1 MDQTQGKEATSTARH
16 VNRPLVVVCACIGV
30 GLVIHMMGAVLEP
43 LANDVGFGNAPTV
56 ARVFSVIGPLPI
68 VVWQAMVV
76 SRSWRW
82 LTGAVSAVAAFW
94 FGRWLQGL
102 FGLDPP
108 YIYFVLG
115 LGLQIEGTA
124 IGAVVAIGFIAS
136 RISGIIRSR

>member
-1 MDQTQGKEATSTARH
+1 MDQAQGKETTSIARH
-16 VNRPLVVVCACIGV
+16 VNRPLVVVCASIGV
-30 GLVIHMMGAVLEP
+30 GLVIHMMGAVLDP
-43 LANDVGFGNAPTV
+43 LAKDVGLSNAPTV
-56 ARVFSVIGPLPI
+56 ARVLSVVGPLPV

-82 LTGAVSAVAAFW
+82 LTGAVSALAAFW

-108 YIYFVLG
+108 YIHFILG

-124 IGAVVAIGFIAS
+124 IGAAVAIGFIAS
-136 RISGIIRSR
+136 RISRIVRSR

>member
-1 MDQTQGKEATSTARH
+1 MDQTQGKDATSTARH
-16 VNRPLVVVCACIGV
+16 VNRPLVVVCASIGV

-43 LANDVGFGNAPTV
+43 LANNVGFGNAPTV

-76 SRSWRW
+76 SRNWGW
-82 LTGAVSAVAAFW
+82 LTGAVFGVAAFW

-102 FGLDPP
+102 FGLNPP

-124 IGAVVAIGFIAS
+124 IGAAVTIGFIAS
-136 RISGIIRSR
+136 RISRIIRIR